1 ISDAVWR
8 AKSCYRSFFRI
19 FGAHALPK
27 LFSRPLGIVA
37 LSRCCGLAYN
47 STAGGDERS
56 PMNRYG
62 SGHRGPI
69 FRWRPEMRVLGLA
82 FAVLLAVTVPIAA
95 HANGARSNMGPAN
108 AGPAPGIV
116 PVWDSGG
123 SGRHPGVVGNHPTAG
138 HVRQWNRGGVRPH
151 WRQNWNGGWIPYGG
165 PGCP

>member
-1 ISDAVWR
+1 
-8 AKSCYRSFFRI
+8 
-19 FGAHALPK
+19 
-27 LFSRPLGIVA
+27 
-37 LSRCCGLAYN
+37 
-47 STAGGDERS
+47 
-56 PMNRYG
+56 
-62 SGHRGPI
+62 
-69 FRWRPEMRVLGLA
+69 MRVLGLA

-138 HVRQWNRGGVRPH
+138 HVRQWNRGGVRLH

-165 PGCP
+165 PGVPTYWVWGPSGGAFDYPFADWRGPTGGWGNP